1 MWWIWSMYCLF
12 RISIVSSIH
21 LLDLKRWNSE
31 VVEQFEFIRSTKR
44 VVEHE
49 GTWDMRGSWH
59 MRELWLG
66 VKLEKKRSVHGPYW
80 DNGCSFNV
88 TLLET

>member
-1 MWWIWSMYCLF
+1 MRGPIW
-12 RISIVSSIH
+12 H
-21 LLDLKRWNSE
+21 
-31 VVEQFEFIRSTKR
+31 
-44 VVEHE
+44 
-49 GTWDMRGSWH
+49 MRGSWH
-59 MRELWLG
+59 MRELWFG

>member
-1 MWWIWSMYCLF
+1 M
-12 RISIVSSIH
+12 R
-21 LLDLKRWNSE
+21 
-31 VVEQFEFIRSTKR
+31 
-44 VVEHE
+44 
-49 GTWDMRGSWH
+49 GPWDMRGSWH

-88 TLLET
+88 TLIET